1 MVILST
7 SKTVFRS
14 FCLYYTGCA
23 YKTPYAVCSE
33 FLPLSVKIGHKKKR
47 QHSVCYTVCF
57 FALANRLFLRMDF
70 SNILMRSSRYKSS
83 LILTDKGNEVGK
95 KIADKIEYF
104 LKEISCEL
112 TEEERLQFYHSLS
125 VISKGLDNIA
135 NKKVKGAR
143 NLLLQNRRLELKK

>member
-7 SKTVFRS
+7 SKTVFKS

-70 SNILMRSSRYKSS
+70 SNILMRSSRFGVSLFFFNVDLNICKSNADERCRRRPDRVEPLFLPAAKMQ
-83 LILTDKGNEVGK
+83 LIS
-95 KIADKIEYF
+95 YF
-104 LKEISCEL
+104 SILYDLKTPGS
-112 TEEERLQFYHSLS
+112 S
-125 VISKGLDNIA
+125 GLPGRCFGFRQPD
-135 NKKVKGAR
+135 
-143 NLLLQNRRLELKK
+143 

>member
-7 SKTVFRS
+7 SKTVFKS

-70 SNILMRSSRYKSS
+70 SNILMRSSRLSRLFTLDLFDFDCIGFAFFGFEFGKAFFTFTD
-83 LILTDKGNEVGK
+83 ILD
-95 KIADKIEYF
+95 
-104 LKEISCEL
+104 CEL
-112 TEEERLQFYHSLS
+112 
-125 VISKGLDNIA
+125 
-135 NKKVKGAR
+135 
-143 NLLLQNRRLELKK
+143 